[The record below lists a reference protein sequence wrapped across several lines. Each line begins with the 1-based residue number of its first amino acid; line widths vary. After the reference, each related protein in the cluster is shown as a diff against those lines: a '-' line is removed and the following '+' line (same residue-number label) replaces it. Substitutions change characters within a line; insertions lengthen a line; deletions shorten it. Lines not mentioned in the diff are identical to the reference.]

1 MRRATQAVIALA
13 LAGATAYSFATWPM
27 INDVETG
34 KTPEYPDLQ
43 PRSYPQNEAA
53 VLKAAQAVLD
63 RVPGFTFVAAG
74 SGPGGSEIQAVHST
88 KLFHFK
94 DDVTIRIKRQG
105 GTTRVSVRSKSRVGK
120 ADLGQNAR
128 TIRQFLGELDAQLKR

>member
-1 MRRATQAVIALA
+1 MKRATLIVAALVV
-13 LAGATAYSFATWPM
+13 AGAAAYAVTTWPM

-43 PRSYPQNEAA
+43 PRSYPQGEET
-53 VLKAAQAVLD
+53 VLKAARAVLE
-63 RVPGFTFVAAG
+63 RVDGFSFVAAG
-74 SGPGGSEIQAVHST
+74 SGPGGSEIQAVHTT
-88 KLFHFK
+88 KVFRFK

-120 ADLGQNAR
+120 GDLGQNAR
-128 TIRQFLGELDAQLKR
+128 TIRQFLAELDAQLKR